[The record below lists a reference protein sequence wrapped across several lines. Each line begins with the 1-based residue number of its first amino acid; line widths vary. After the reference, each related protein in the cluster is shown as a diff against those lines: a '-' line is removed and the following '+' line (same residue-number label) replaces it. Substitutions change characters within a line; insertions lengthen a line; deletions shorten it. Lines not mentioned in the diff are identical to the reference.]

1 MHMYELR
8 SKENLILLLSEQSSF
23 FVLKPPNYLEGDPK
37 SERTGVSWWELEADT
52 SWVLLLRISSSLP
65 IAPPNILSGLQN
77 EMLVGHGWTATP
89 LCRTFPRQNVAAKHQ
104 VLQSF

>member
-37 SERTGVSWWELEADT
+37 SERTGVSW
-52 SWVLLLRISSSLP
+52 
-65 IAPPNILSGLQN
+65 
-77 EMLVGHGWTATP
+77 
-89 LCRTFPRQNVAAKHQ
+89 
-104 VLQSF
+104 